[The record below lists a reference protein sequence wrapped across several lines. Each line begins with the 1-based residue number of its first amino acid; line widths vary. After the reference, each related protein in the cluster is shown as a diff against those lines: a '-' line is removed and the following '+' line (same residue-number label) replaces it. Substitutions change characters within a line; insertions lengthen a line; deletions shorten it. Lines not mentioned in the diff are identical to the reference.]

1 MVATGTLAGLIAF
14 VVASVLFLGQVV
26 GPLLECRDRHG
37 RDVRPHHGVDGRYL
51 LGAEPARPAPTGS
64 LRSTAGPRDRVPV
77 AGCDRR
83 SGGFTAAGWT
93 VSGLAVA
100 GLVAHADT
108 SARAAAR
115 QVAVRLLVGDVAV
128 WAAVALMYAQ
138 GVSDRSELSGAGWI
152 VPALLAVGGLIRS
165 ALVPAW
171 RWLPL
176 TAEAPSPVSA
186 LLHAGVV
193 NRIGLLAVLWWPLF
207 EAAPGVLLALLV
219 VGGITAVLG
228 TAAMRVRPDVRASW
242 PVPPVPRWAT

>member
-1 MVATGTLAGLIAF
+1 M
-14 VVASVLFLGQVV
+14 
-26 GPLLECRDRHG
+26 
-37 RDVRPHHGVDGRYL
+37 
-51 LGAEPARPAPTGS
+51 
-64 LRSTAGPRDRVPV
+64 
-77 AGCDRR
+77 
-83 SGGFTAAGWT
+83 GW
-93 VSGLAVA
+93 
-100 GLVAHADT
+100 
-108 SARAAAR
+108 
-115 QVAVRLLVGDVAV
+115 
-128 WAAVALMYAQ
+128 VALMYAQ

-193 NRIGLLAVLWWPLF
+193 NGIGLLAVLWWLPF

-228 TAAMRVRPDVRASW
+228 TAAMRVRPDVRGKLASSTSAQMGYDRPTRAGLPAFALLHLIGHGFYKAW
-242 PVPPVPRWAT
+242 LFCAPAVLRVVLCAPC